1 MVKGV
6 NRKIIEIN
14 NPDSL
19 YFEKAVL
26 YLKPNI
32 TFCSDT
38 ISHKEAQKL
47 IQQLTSDDHISQR
60 RKRIKKF
67 LLLSLA
73 IIAAAAII
81 IFLI

>member
-14 NPDSL
+14 NPDSP

-32 TFCSDT
+32 TFFSDT
-38 ISHKEAQKL
+38 VSHKEAQSL
-47 IQQLTSDDHISQR
+47 INRLTTDEYADKKRTR
-60 RKRIKKF
+60 RKKILF
-67 LLLSLA
+67 LSLA
-73 IIAAAAII
+73 FIAAAAIL